1 MVKWLLEPNIIPKVM
16 SWKNTTR
23 VSQRKSDQDTEA
35 GIAASAVAGGSSRP
49 APSLTRAGLG
59 SCSGSS
65 AGTDSSQVFL
75 GWFFLVCRRTALA
88 DHLQWGGKI

>member
-1 MVKWLLEPNIIPKVM
+1 MVKWLPEHNIIPKVM

-23 VSQRKSDQDTEA
+23 VSWRKSDQGTEA
-35 GIAASAVAGGSSRP
+35 GIAASAVAGGSSHP

-65 AGTDSSQVFL
+65 AGTGLSQFF
-75 GWFFLVCRRTALA
+75 WAAFLVCRRTALA
-88 DHLQWGGKI
+88 DDLQGGKI